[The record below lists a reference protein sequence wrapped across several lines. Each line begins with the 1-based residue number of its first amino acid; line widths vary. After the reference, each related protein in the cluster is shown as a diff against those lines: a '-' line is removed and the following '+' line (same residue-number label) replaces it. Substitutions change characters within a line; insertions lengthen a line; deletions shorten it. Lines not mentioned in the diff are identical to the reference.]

1 MKKIKLKKSITAV
14 FTLTTLLLTGCMN
27 TDKDD
32 ESTNAE
38 LQKNHNKKPNIVIFY
53 VDDLGYGDVGSYGA
67 KGVETPNIDSLA
79 KNGIRF
85 TDAHTTAATCT
96 PSRYSL
102 LTGEYAFRKNAQV
115 LKGDAPLLISPEQP
129 TLASMLKKSGYRT
142 AVVGKWHLG
151 LGNGDV
157 NWNEAVKPG
166 PLEIGFDYSFLIP
179 ATGDRVPSVYLE
191 NHHVINLD
199 PNDPLEISY
208 DNKIGA
214 RPTGYESPELLRQP
228 ADTQHDK
235 TIING
240 ISRIG
245 WMKGGKSAEW
255 VDEDFHNVFVNK
267 AKAFISA
274 KNNNEISKPF
284 FLFFPFHDIHVPRL
298 PHKKFQGKSS
308 MGPRGDAIV
317 QMDWMTGEIVKHL
330 KNRGVLDNTL
340 IIFTSDNGAVLQ
352 DGYFDQ
358 AQALVGDHKPNGIFR
373 GGKYSAYEAGTRV
386 PFIIHYPATVKTGVS
401 DSLVSQ
407 VDLYASIAALIEQP
421 LNKNEAIDSQNH
433 LPAFLSADKLARQYL
448 IEESYV
454 LSLRDGDWKYIT
466 PTKNPNDWIAQN
478 KFIEGGYQPSP
489 QLFNLA
495 DDPSEQKNLAL
506 QYPGK
511 VKTMNAM
518 IEIIKKKTER

>member
-1 MKKIKLKKSITAV
+1 M
-14 FTLTTLLLTGCMN
+14 LTTLLLSGCIN
-27 TDKDD
+27 V
-32 ESTNAE
+32 ETNE
-38 LQKNHNKKPNIVIFY
+38 KNSDAKFKNNINKPNIVVFY
-53 VDDLGYGDVGSYGA
+53 VDDLGYGDVASYGA
-67 KGVETPNIDSLA
+67 TAVKTPNIDALA
-79 KNGIRF
+79 HNGIRF

-102 LTGEYAFRKNAQV
+102 LTGEYAFRKKAQV

-151 LGNGDV
+151 LGNGNV
-157 NWNEAVKPG
+157 NWNDAVKPG
-166 PLEIGFDYSFLIP
+166 PLEIGFDYSFLLP

-191 NHHVINLD
+191 NYHVVNLN

-208 DNKIGA
+208 ENKIGN
-214 RPTGYESPELLRQP
+214 RPTGYENPELLRQA
-228 ADTQHDK
+228 ADSQHNK

-267 AKAFISA
+267 AKDFITP
-274 KNNNEISKPF
+274 KNKREAAQPF

-298 PHKKFQGKSS
+298 PHKMFQGKSS

-317 QMDWMTGEIVKHL
+317 QMDWMTGAIVQQL
-330 KNRGVLDNTL
+330 KKQGVLDNTL
-340 IIFTSDNGAVLQ
+340 IIFTSDNGAVLH

-358 AQALVGDHKPNGIFR
+358 AQELVGDHKPNGIYR

-386 PFIIHYPATVKTGVS
+386 PFIVHYPNYVKAGVS
-401 DSLVSQ
+401 NSLVSQ

-421 LNKNEAIDSQNH
+421 LNKKEAIDSENY
-433 LPAFLSADKLARQYL
+433 LSAFMNANQPARQYL

-454 LSLRDGDWKYIT
+454 LSLRDGNWKYIT
-466 PTKNPNDWIAQN
+466 PTNNANEWIAKN
-478 KFIEGGYQPSP
+478 KFIEGGYLPSD

-495 DDPSEQKNLAL
+495 TDPSEKTNLA
-506 QYPGK
+506 QQHPEK
-511 VKTMNAM
+511 VKAM
-518 IEIIKKKTER
+518 QAIIEKIKNKTER

>member
-1 MKKIKLKKSITAV
+1 MKKINIINIIPAL
-14 FTLTTLLLTGCMN
+14 FTFSTLLFTCYVN
-27 TDKDD
+27 A
-32 ESTNAE
+32 STSSKLLN
-38 LQKNHNKKPNIVIFY
+38 NNINKPNIVIFY
-53 VDDLGYGDVGSYGA
+53 VDDLGYGDIGSYGA
-67 KGVETPNIDSLA
+67 KGVKTPNIDELA
-79 KNGIRF
+79 NNGIRF

-157 NWNEAVKPG
+157 NWNKAVKPG
-166 PLEIGFDYSFLIP
+166 PLEIGFDYSFLLP

-191 NHHVINLD
+191 DHHVINLD
-199 PNDPLEISY
+199 SNDPLEISY
-208 DNKIGA
+208 EKKIGDRA
-214 RPTGYESPELLRQP
+214 TGYENPELLRQQ

-267 AKAFISA
+267 ANNFINP
-274 KNNNEISKPF
+274 KNIKEKEKPF
-284 FLFFPFHDIHVPRL
+284 FLFFSFHDIHVPRL

-317 QMDWMTGEIVKHL
+317 QMDWMTGAIVKQL
-330 KNRGVLDNTL
+330 KKQGVLNNTL

-352 DGYFDQ
+352 DGYFDK
-358 AQALVGDHKPNGIFR
+358 AQELVGKHKPNGIYR

-386 PFIIHYPATVKTGVS
+386 PFIVHYPNAVTSGVS

-407 VDLYASIAALIEQP
+407 VDIYASLASLTQQP
-421 LNKNEAIDSQNH
+421 LAKTEAIDSENY
-433 LPAFLSADKLARQYL
+433 LTAFMAVNKPARQQL

-454 LSLRDGDWKYIT
+454 LSLRDGQWKYIS
-466 PTKNPNDWIAQN
+466 PTNNSNDWIAN
-478 KFIEGGYQPSP
+478 KKFIEGGYQPKA

-495 DDPSEQKNLAL
+495 IDPSEQKNLAP
-506 QYPGK
+506 QYPERIK
-511 VKTMNAM
+511 AMQTMIDN
-518 IEIIKKKTER
+518 IKEKTER